1 MPEPAALAHSYLG
14 QRVTVQI
21 DRPLGSCHPEHGF
34 PYPVNYGYLPGI
46 PAPDGEALDAYVLG
60 VGAPLSA
67 FTGHC
72 IAIIHRLDDDDDKLV
87 VVPQGVTLSDDEI
100 RAQTRF
106 QEQYSCSI
114 LLRQAPVPSSDDTSP

>member
-1 MPEPAALAHSYLG
+1 MPVTGSPRSYLG

-34 PYPVNYGYLPGI
+34 PYPVNYGYLPGV

-60 VGAPLSA
+60 VGAPLST

-72 IAIIHRLDDDDDKLV
+72 IAVIHRLDDDDDKLV
-87 VVPQGVTLSDDEI
+87 VVPEGVTLSDDEI
-100 RAQTRF
+100 RAQTHF
-106 QEQYSCSI
+106 QEQYFRSN